1 MPSQEVRLA
10 STLAASA
17 GAAADR
23 EGLWKQGAAY
33 PLVRGLV
40 VEDFGLE
47 LKNFL
52 AHSIKLAY
60 VPGLL
65 VFTDLL

>member
-1 MPSQEVRLA
+1 MPVQQQIGRAV
-10 STLAASA
+10 
-17 GAAADR
+17 
-23 EGLWKQGAAY
+23 WKQGAAY

-52 AHSIKLAY
+52 AHSIKLVY

-65 VFTDLL
+65 VFTELLLERPSNMLHLAR